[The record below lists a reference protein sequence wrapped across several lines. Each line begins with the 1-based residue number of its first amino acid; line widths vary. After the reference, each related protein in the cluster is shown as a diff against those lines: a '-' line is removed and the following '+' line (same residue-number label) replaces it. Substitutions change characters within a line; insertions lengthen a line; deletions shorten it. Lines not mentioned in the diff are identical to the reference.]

1 MISFASWMS
10 KKSLLQLLE
19 AMALELKSLQQLLS
33 ITWIDSLV
41 LFNMREVHSI
51 INIMKLIKNFQT
63 TSSVQIALT

>member
-51 INIMKLIKNFQT
+51 KNIMKLIKNFQT

>member
-33 ITWIDSLV
+33 ITWIDSLD
-41 LFNMREVHSI
+41 LFNMKAAHSI
-51 INIMKLIKNFQT
+51 TNIMKLTKT
-63 TSSVQIALT
+63 